1 MSKAQGEVEPESA
14 RDVARSGGGVRQV
27 GDSGGIA
34 AMLLGLQQTAGNVAV
49 SSLLANAPLQRQQSP
64 QAHAAPAKPATGG
77 GKVGKIGGKRP
88 PVTPVTQTFD
98 DCNAAVAWL
107 NSGAW
112 TGDAQPV
119 YKPTAGK
126 IRTKKLRDG
135 TVKAEVDLSWSY
147 DASSTAEMTVPT
159 WPNMTAAEKAAV
171 DKYKAALEAHEV
183 KHFDVTDKVVKALPK
198 TVSATGSDDQD
209 AITNLQTE
217 VDTYGSDAQE
227 AIDKATEDYDTK
239 TQHGKTQSAIG
250 GAEVRLDCPPKPTPK
265 PKP

>member
-1 MSKAQGEVEPESA
+1 MAGMKAQREVEPESA
-14 RDVARSGGGVRQV
+14 RDVGRSGARVRQV

-34 AMLLGLQQTAGNVAV
+34 AMLLGLQQTAGNLAV
-49 SSLLANAPLQRQQSP
+49 SSLLANAHLQRQKSSP
-64 QAHAAPAKPATGG
+64 AKAAKPATG

-88 PVTPVTQTFD
+88 PVTTTTKTFD

-107 NSGAW
+107 KSGAW

-126 IRTKKLRDG
+126 IRAKKLRDG

-171 DKYKAALEAHEV
+171 DKYKAALKAHED
-183 KHFDVTDKVVKALPK
+183 KHFDVTDKVIKALPT
-198 TVSATGSDDQD
+198 TVSATGSDNQD

-217 VDTYGSDAQE
+217 VDTYGSDAQD
-227 AIDKATEDYDTK
+227 AIDKATQDYDTK
-239 TQHGKTQSAIG
+239 TQNGKTQSAVG
-250 GAEVRLDCPPKPTPK
+250 GADVRLDCPPKPTPK

>member
-1 MSKAQGEVEPESA
+1 MSTLQGKVESQSA
-14 RDVARSGGGVRQV
+14 REVAGSGAGVREGV
-27 GDSGGIA
+27 ESGGIA
-34 AMLLGLQQTAGNVAV
+34 AMLLGLQHTAGNVAV
-49 SSLLANAPLQRQQSP
+49 RRLVAKAPLQRQQSP
-64 QAHAAPAKPATGG
+64 PAETSPAKPATGG
-77 GKVGKIGGKRP
+77 GQVGTVGGKRP
-88 PVTPVTQTFD
+88 AVTPVTQTFD

-147 DASSTAEMTVPT
+147 DDSSTAEMTVPT

-171 DKYKAALEAHEV
+171 EKYKAALKAHEV

-198 TVSATGSDDQD
+198 TVSATGSDNDE
-209 AITNLQTE
+209 AVANLQTE
-217 VDTYGSDAQE
+217 VDTYGSNAQD

-239 TQHGKTQSAIG
+239 TQHGQTQSAVG
-250 GAEVRLDCPPKPTPK
+250 GADVRLDCPPPPKSKP
-265 PKP
+265 